1 MTKDELTQKIAEKE
15 NLIERMRKENR
26 EIEEKMQVRVK
37 EVELSNLELAVMQ
50 EMKNSVFTGIK
61 YAVVS
66 ALSDSYNSPIKQIAQ
81 SCIVEHNTEIREI
94 INNAVKETITD
105 KEFLESIRKELVKK
119 LAREMINA
127 VSGNIESAISLVRQD
142 PAFKANVVLR
152 VTEILEGNK
161 K

>member
-1 MTKDELTQKIAEKE
+1 MTQKLPLNISRKIRGEMMTKDELTQKVAEKE
-15 NLIERMRKENR
+15 NLIETLRKQNYE
-26 EIEEKMQVRVK
+26 
-37 EVELSNLELAVMQ
+37 AVMQ

-61 YAVVS
+61 YPVVS
-66 ALSDSYNSPIKQIAQ
+66 ALSDGYNSPVKQIAQ
-81 SCIVEHNTEIREI
+81 SCIAEHNTEIREI

-127 VSGNIESAISLVRQD
+127 VSGNIESAINLVRQD